1 MILADNPA
9 QKRRPGPLFAQL
21 AWFIRLR
28 WLAALVVIV
37 GAWVDHHWLHYYPT
51 YSAQILLAGIAIAF
65 YNGLLWWTL
74 RAMAHQ
80 RGRRWVLISL
90 TWAQLLLDMT
100 CLTLLILWTGD
111 IRSPLTPFIV
121 LHMVFASLLL
131 PTAMAYAGAV
141 VVIGVYLAALQL
153 AGHFPTERTEVL
165 LTIGRMITLLTTV
178 HLANHITLGL
188 RRQRRRL
195 IKQNRRIREM
205 TRQLKLQHKA
215 LIQQEK
221 MAAMGQMAAG
231 VTHEIANPLASMDGL
246 LQLLQRKPDRIRP
259 EAVQTLREQ
268 IERINQ
274 IIQQMKTFA
283 HPADMQQQTA
293 DLNEVVEQSI
303 HILRFDAR
311 LKSVQ
316 IDRQYAP
323 DAGSLTFLP
332 QALQQVLV
340 NLIVNAFDAMAQT
353 EKPTLTI
360 RTARQ
365 EEWCVVEVTDNGAGI
380 APQNMGR
387 LFEPFFTTKPVGKG
401 TGLGLSISYSLVQK
415 QGGSITVRSQEGAG
429 TSFTIRLPASG
440 NASRKREGS
449 GTGVAVSENP
459 ST

>member
-9 QKRRPGPLFAQL
+9 YKRRPGPLFAQL

-51 YSAQILLAGIAIAF
+51 YSAHILLAGIAIAF

-74 RAMAHQ
+74 RSMAHQ

-90 TWAQLLLDMT
+90 TWAQLLMDMT

-111 IRSPLTPFIV
+111 VRSPLTPFIV

-131 PTAMAYAGAV
+131 PTGMAYAGAI
-141 VVIGVYLAALQL
+141 VVIGVYLAALKL
-153 AGHFPTERTEVL
+153 AGHFPNERTEVL
-165 LTIGRMITLLTTV
+165 LTIGRTITLITTV
-178 HLANHITLGL
+178 HLANHITRGL
-188 RRQRRRL
+188 RHQRRRL
-195 IKQNRRIREM
+195 IKQNRRIRAM
-205 TRQLKLQHKA
+205 TRQLKLQQKA
-215 LIQQEK
+215 MIQQEK

-316 IDRQYAP
+316 IDRQYAA

-353 EKPTLTI
+353 EKPQLTI

-365 EEWCVVEVTDNGAGI
+365 EEWCVIEVTDNGTGI

-401 TGLGLSISYSLVQK
+401 TGLGLSISYSLVHK
-415 QGGSITVRSQEGAG
+415 QGGSISVRSQEGAG

-440 NASRKREGS
+440 NASRKREPS